1 MRKQQN
7 DNTQNKKTA
16 KNCSNSKNCSNCGG
30 RREKHSS
37 QEENE

>member
-1 MRKQQN
+1 MRKHQN
-7 DNTQNKKTA
+7 GNAQNKKTA